1 MTFGRSQ
8 SLFQLVWSLHAF
20 AGLMGNA
27 REHGGLRQA
36 MRRSRSD
43 MSGCMGTAL
52 LAPGVFIIF
61 CVPLILFALRS
72 PIGPRFLGSSEYLNM
87 TGHVLFDDALFDPRE
102 EVALVTTP
110 GMLDNGGH
118 PDILRARSDVS
129 KGDAFVS
136 IGQWSYSEL
145 MSPKAFSQ
153 LATRAPALS
162 GANLSRARWLIASAK
177 NDNTSFTGV
186 WVNAG
191 LGLFFFVALFTAP
204 IAVIV
209 VALNIVRSAALAAHQ
224 DNQLLSNPFYD
235 GNASADFG
243 PRIARTHST

>member
-1 MTFGRSQ
+1 
-8 SLFQLVWSLHAF
+8 
-20 AGLMGNA
+20 
-27 REHGGLRQA
+27 
-36 MRRSRSD
+36 
-43 MSGCMGTAL
+43 
-52 LAPGVFIIF
+52 
-61 CVPLILFALRS
+61 
-72 PIGPRFLGSSEYLNM
+72 M
-87 TGHVLFDDALFDPRE
+87 TGRVLFGDALFDPRE
-102 EVALVTTP
+102 EVAFVTTP

-118 PDILRARSDVS
+118 SDILRARSDIS
-129 KGDAFVS
+129 KSDAFMS
-136 IGQWSYSEL
+136 IGRWSYSEL
-145 MSPKAFSQ
+145 MSPKAFSL

-162 GANLSRARWLIASAK
+162 GANFPRARWLIASAQ

-191 LGLFFFVALFTAP
+191 LALFFFVALFTAP